1 MSERPKRQIATA
13 NQTTN
18 HWTAILP
25 LVITLLALA
34 LWLYPLGTQSL
45 WYDLLPIALQNAR
58 AYQETDEFKDR

>member
-1 MSERPKRQIATA
+1 LRERPKRQIATA

-18 HWTAILP
+18 HWTAILLP
-25 LVITLLALA
+25 LITLLALA
-34 LWLYPLGTQSL
+34 LRLYRLGAQSL